1 MGGKEGKDKTLV
13 DKKSTSGGI
22 PALPYFD
29 VGLVNTFPKKSK
41 NCVNSTQSHTHKV
54 KGKMVSPPPQV
65 KDDEPFFLP
74 SVFIRLIPPSFL

>member
-1 MGGKEGKDKTLV
+1 MGGGKEGKDKTLV

-29 VGLVNTFPKKSK
+29 VGLVNTFSQKVKELCQLHPVAHTKSK
-41 NCVNSTQSHTHKV
+41 EKWR
-54 KGKMVSPPPQV
+54 PPQV